1 MSLIEKLFMAELNIA
16 VNDPSTLLRTRAGVR
31 HKKLQPPKMDMTP
44 MVDLGFLLI
53 TFFIFTSELTRPKT
67 MDIKVPH
74 DGPSMPTKESTT
86 MTILVGGNDK
96 LYYYYGKEENAEKEN
111 RIHQITYDEGTGIGK
126 IIREKQLKLQQNRF
140 NKNELMVVIKPGNE
154 SSYKNSV
161 DILDEMLINNV
172 TRYAM
177 TKLSPDEE
185 NFLKERN
192 N

>member
-1 MSLIEKLFMAELNIA
+1 MI
-16 VNDPSTLLRTRAGVR
+16 LRLRSGPGLGVR

-44 MVDLGFLLI
+44 IVDLGFLLI
-53 TFFIFTSELTRPKT
+53 TFFIFTSELTKPKA
-67 MDIKVPH
+67 MDIKVPK
-74 DGPSMPTKESTT
+74 DGPSMPTKETTT
-86 MTILVGGNDK
+86 MTILIGGNDR
-96 LYYYYGKEENAEKEN
+96 LYYYYGKEEDAEKEN
-111 RIHQITYDEGTGIGK
+111 RIHQITYDERTGIGK
-126 IIREKQLKLQQNRF
+126 IIREKQSILRQNRV
-140 NKNELMVVIKPGNE
+140 NKNELMVVIKPGSE

-185 NFLKERN
+185 KFLNRN

>member
-1 MSLIEKLFMAELNIA
+1 MAELNLV
-16 VNDPSTLLRTRAGVR
+16 VNESRKAGVR
-31 HKKLQPPKMDMTP
+31 HKKLQPLKMDMTP

-53 TFFIFTSELTRPKT
+53 NFFIFTAELTKPRA

-86 MTILVGGNDK
+86 MTILIDGNDK

-111 RIHQITYDEGTGIGK
+111 RIHAITYDERTGIGRV
-126 IIREKQLKLQQNRF
+126 IREKQLQLQQRRID
-140 NKNELMVVIKPGNE
+140 KAELMIVIKPDNE

-177 TKLSPDEE
+177 AKLSEQE
-185 NFLKERN
+185 KHFLEKSN
-192 N
+192 

>member
-1 MSLIEKLFMAELNIA
+1 MAELNLA
-16 VNDPSTLLRTRAGVR
+16 VNENRKAGIR
-31 HKKLQPPKMDMTP
+31 RKKLQPPKIDMTP

-53 TFFIFTSELTRPKT
+53 TFFIFTSEITKPKA

-86 MTILVGGNDK
+86 MTILIGRNDK
-96 LYYYYGKEENAEKEN
+96 LYYYKGKEEGAEMEN
-111 RIHQITYDEGTGIGK
+111 RIHQVNYDERMGIGRV
-126 IIREKQLKLQQNRF
+126 IREKQSNLQQAGI
-140 NKNELMVVIKPGNE
+140 NKNELMVVIKPGKE

-177 TKLSPDEE
+177 TKLSPGEE
-185 NFLKERN
+185 SFFSRN
-192 N
+192 D

>member
-1 MSLIEKLFMAELNIA
+1 MAELNLA
-16 VNDPSTLLRTRAGVR
+16 VNDPSTSLRTRAGVR

-53 TFFIFTSELTRPKT
+53 TFFIFTSEITKPKA
-67 MDIKVPH
+67 MDLKVPH
-74 DGPSMPTKESTT
+74 DGPPMKTAESKT
-86 MTILVGGNDK
+86 MTILMGSDNR
-96 LYYYYGKEENAEKEN
+96 LFYYFGKEENAEKEN
-111 RIHQITYDEGTGIGK
+111 RIHQTTYDERTGIGK
-126 IIREKQLKLQQNRF
+126 IIREKQFGIQQNGF

-185 NFLKERN
+185 IFLKERN

>member
-1 MSLIEKLFMAELNIA
+1 MAELNLA
-16 VNDPSTLLRTRAGVR
+16 VNENRKAGIR
-31 HKKLQPPKMDMTP
+31 HKKLQVPKIDMTP

-53 TFFIFTSELTRPKT
+53 TFFIFTAELTKPKA
-67 MDIKVPH
+67 MDMKVPK
-74 DGPSMPTKESTT
+74 DSTDNTPTAISTT
-86 MTILVGGNDK
+86 MTILIGGNNR
-96 LYYYYGKEENAEKEN
+96 LFYYYGFEKDAEKEG
-111 RIHQITYDEGTGIGK
+111 RIHAITYDEKSGVGK
-126 IIREKQLKLQQNRF
+126 IIREKQADILR
-140 NKNELMVVIKPGNE
+140 NKKDKNLLMVVIKPGKE

-185 NFLKERN
+185 DFLARN